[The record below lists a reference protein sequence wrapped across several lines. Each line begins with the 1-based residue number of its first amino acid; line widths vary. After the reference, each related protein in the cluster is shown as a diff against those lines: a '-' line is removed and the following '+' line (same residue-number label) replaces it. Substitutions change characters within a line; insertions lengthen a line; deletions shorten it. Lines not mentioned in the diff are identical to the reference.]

1 MYLPGCGILLP
12 SLACQLDQETGEPAA
27 PMSDLI
33 FEFNRWQLAVAA
45 VVFVLS
51 VGAEQLWPQ
60 VRGRDAQRKRWV
72 VNLLLFV
79 VGFGAVALLAPWI
92 QQLAVV
98 VDRFIPFPPLV
109 AMDLPVWLLVIVSF
123 LLIDLLAY
131 LSHLAFHAVP
141 LLWRLHR
148 THHSDQLMDASTGVR
163 HHPLEAIVGGVAQLC
178 ILAVL
183 GVPLLVIMGYGVM
196 VGIWQFVTH
205 MDVALPEP
213 IDRVARLVVVT
224 PGMHRVHHSVR
235 MDEGNSNFGMILS
248 IWDRM
253 FGTYRRR
260 VANERPMMPIGVE
273 GFTPGSGVL
282 GSLQEPFRR

>member
-1 MYLPGCGILLP
+1 M
-12 SLACQLDQETGEPAA
+12 SL
-27 PMSDLI
+27 SDLI
-33 FEFNRWQLAVAA
+33 FDLNRWQLALAA
-45 VVFVLS
+45 VVFALC

-60 VRGRDAQRKRWV
+60 MRGRDAQWKRWI
-72 VNLLLFV
+72 VNLLLFA
-79 VGFGAVALLAPWI
+79 VGFGAVMVLAPWI

-98 VDRFIPFPPLV
+98 VDRLIPLPPLV
-109 AMDLPVWLLVIVSF
+109 AMGLPVWLLVLVSV

-131 LSHLAFHAVP
+131 LIHLTFHSVP

-178 ILAVL
+178 ILGVL
-183 GVPLLVIMGYGVM
+183 GVPLLVVVGYAV
-196 VGIWQFVTH
+196 VAVVWQFVTH
-205 MDVALPEP
+205 LDVALPEP

-248 IWDRM
+248 IWDRL

-260 VANERPMMPIGVE
+260 PVAGRRRMPVGVD
-273 GFTPGSGVL
+273 GFDPGSGVL
-282 GSLQEPFRR
+282 GSLREPFRRQG